1 MHSTPPARQAA
12 ETAQQRWVHRFP
24 ERAIGR
30 RRSTVVPAPARAF
43 AARHGPVLADVD
55 LPGFWHS
62 GTPLASLLAPGL
74 RVDFVDGPDLQ
85 VDPALAQWQ

>member
-1 MHSTPPARQAA
+1 M
-12 ETAQQRWVHRFP
+12 HRFP

-55 LPGFWHS
+55 LLGFWHS
-62 GTPLASLLAPGL
+62 GTPPGLAPRPGP
-74 RVDFVDGPDLQ
+74 RVDVVDGPDLQ